1 MTIHK
6 PVLLEEVI
14 ENLKLKN
21 GDVVVDATLGGGG
34 HSREILEK
42 IGDEGV
48 LIAIDQDI
56 NAIEEFKV
64 KSEKLKAQGKIFLVN
79 DNFAN
84 LDKILADLK
93 IEKVDKIMADF
104 GISSDQLEAE
114 RGFSFQ
120 KDAPLDMRMDQKGEI
135 TAEKIVN
142 DYFEE
147 ELARIFSEY
156 GEEKFAKKI
165 AREISKQR
173 KAKPIKTT
181 FDLVSI
187 IGNSIPEK
195 YKHQKI
201 HFATRVFQALRIEV
215 NGELEKIKEFI
226 PKTIEVLNKKGR
238 LAVITFHSGED
249 RIAKE
254 IFREN
259 ARGCICP
266 PNFPVCRCGN
276 KPKIKIVNKKPIL
289 PSAGEV
295 GSNPRSRSAKLRI
308 IEKL

>member
-34 HSREILEK
+34 HSAEILK
-42 IGDEGV
+42 RILPDGI
-48 LIAIDQDI
+48 LIAVDQDAD
-56 NAIEEFKV
+56 AIEKFKV
-64 KSEKLKAQGKIFLVN
+64 KSEKFLPLAEKVKGKIFLVN

-93 IEKVDKIMADF
+93 IEKADKIMADF

-120 KDAPLDMRMDQKGEI
+120 KDAPLDMRMDQKGEM

-142 DYFEE
+142 DYSEE

-173 KAKPIKTT
+173 KVKPIKTT

-195 YKHQKI
+195 
-201 HFATRVFQALRIEV
+201 FAQVPVNQGGHGQAFCNQGFSGARIEV
-215 NGELEKIKEFI
+215 NGELEK
-226 PKTIEVLNKKGR
+226 
-238 LAVITFHSGED
+238 
-249 RIAKE
+249 
-254 IFREN
+254 
-259 ARGCICP
+259 
-266 PNFPVCRCGN
+266 
-276 KPKIKIVNKKPIL
+276 
-289 PSAGEV
+289 
-295 GSNPRSRSAKLRI
+295 
-308 IEKL
+308 